1 MPVVDAANPADK
13 PALVPLACRV
23 VRERTEVKKLLAE
36 RDAALEAAG
45 HPLQVTSDPA
55 ALPLFARVGSDR
67 LLLLETGSKLS
78 LKGHDG
84 SFSAEEVVERFT
96 SGAWLPSFSALTRP
110 LAASVLFPVAAT
122 ILGPAE
128 IAYWAQA
135 WPLFSWAGIVPPV
148 PVPRPLVALVPAATE
163 RVLSK
168 LGLSVEDVLEG
179 EEAMLRKKGA
189 GEARPLL
196 ERLAAI
202 RENALRAL
210 DAEEPALLAVDPSL
224 EKAVQ
229 ATREK
234 TSFAFE
240 KLVEK
245 AAAAAGRAD
254 ERTAAQVNRL
264 ARGDPA
270 RRRPRRAR
278 VLGAAYVLKFGRE
291 AVVGALR
298 QGARLERAGTPGD
311 FAVNVSPVDVLAF
324 SPHPDD
330 AELGCGGTLAALAAR
345 GLTFGIVDLTRG
357 EMATRG
363 TPEIRAREARRG
375 RADPR
380 GALPRDARPRGR
392 RPEDG
397 PRGRAPGRRGRPPG
411 AAARR
416 PRAASHGSPSGSR
429 ARGPPRAGGRLVRG
443 AREARDRASPPH
455 RPDQV
460 VFYATYV
467 LVTPTF
473 LVDVS
478 ATFATKV
485 AALRAYRSQFY
496 DPNSGEPETY
506 VSSKGFFDGIEA
518 RARAL
523 GRIANV
529 EYAEGFVSNAPPT
542 LADPVAA
549 FLGYEG
555 GKRT

>member
-1 MPVVDAANPADK
+1 MTAVPLARVPGIPALARGLATGTPDVSAFLPDRPELETIARRARAVLAAFRPRRVSAGTDARLAAFARGEAPAVFAGQQAGLFGGPLLTLVKALAAEKLAADLAAGGTAAGAAFWCASEDHDLVEVTRLVLPGPDGPVDVGPDASALAGNRSPVGALPVGVDAEGLVAKAAAFLAGPPDPEAVAALLAAHRGKTFFEAFTATLGWLLEGTVPVVDAANPSDK

-23 VRERTEVKKLLAE
+23 LRERAEVKKLLAE

-84 SFSAEEVVERFT
+84 SFSAEEVVEHFE

-148 PVPRPLVALVPAATE
+148 PVPRPLAALLPAGTA

-179 EEAMLRKKGA
+179 GEAMLRKRGA

-229 ATREK
+229 TTREK

-245 AAAAAGRAD
+245 AAAAAGRGD

-264 ARGDPA
+264 LEEILPGGVLAERAYPA
-270 RRRPRRAR
+270 LP
-278 VLGAAYVLKFGRE
+278 YVLKFGRE

-298 QGARLERAGTPGD
+298 RDLVWNEPG
-311 FAVNVSPVDVLAF
+311 L
-324 SPHPDD
+324 
-330 AELGCGGTLAALAAR
+330 
-345 GLTFGIVDLTRG
+345 
-357 EMATRG
+357 
-363 TPEIRAREARRG
+363 
-375 RADPR
+375 
-380 GALPRDARPRGR
+380 
-392 RPEDG
+392 
-397 PRGRAPGRRGRPPG
+397 
-411 AAARR
+411 
-416 PRAASHGSPSGSR
+416 
-429 ARGPPRAGGRLVRG
+429 
-443 AREARDRASPPH
+443 
-455 RPDQV
+455 QV
-460 VFYATYV
+460 IS
-467 LVTPTF
+467 L
-473 LVDVS
+473 
-478 ATFATKV
+478 
-485 AALRAYRSQFY
+485 
-496 DPNSGEPETY
+496 
-506 VSSKGFFDGIEA
+506 
-518 RARAL
+518 
-523 GRIANV
+523 
-529 EYAEGFVSNAPPT
+529 
-542 LADPVAA
+542 
-549 FLGYEG
+549 
-555 GKRT
+555 